1 MDIRLNLEEIK
12 NNIEVHARKVNRNPD
27 DILVMAVTKTVD
39 VERIQEAIDNGIT
52 DIGENKVQELID
64 KYHALKDK
72 VQFHFIGHLQT
83 NKVKYIIDKVK
94 MIHSLD
100 SIHLAQE
107 INKRAHNSNIIMDC
121 LVEVNIGSEESKYGI
136 DPLNIMDFIKSL
148 ESFDNIRIRGLMT
161 VAPFMEPEQVRP
173 YFKKMKELFDCAKSI
188 NQKNVDFKYLSM
200 GMTNDYTVAVEEG
213 SNIVRIGTG
222 IFGKRLYNM
231 EVK

>member
-1 MDIRLNLEEIK
+1 MDIRLNIEEIK
-12 NNIEVHARKVNRNPD
+12 NNIKVHAQKANRNPD
-27 DILVMAVTKTVD
+27 DILIMAVTKTVD
-39 VERIQEAIDNGIT
+39 VKRIQEAIDNGIT

-64 KYHALKDK
+64 KYPALKDK

-100 SIHLAQE
+100 SVHLAQE
-107 INKRAHNSNIIMDC
+107 INKRAHVNNIVMDC

-136 DPLNIMDFIKSL
+136 DPLNAIDFIKSL

-161 VAPFMEPEQVRP
+161 VAPFLEPEQVRP
-173 YFKKMKELFDCAKSI
+173 YFKKMKELFECAKRI